1 MSEQPRTGDDEVAP
15 RERDLERRRR
25 PARLFSPELAAS
37 ESLRPFLIVYNR
49 FHSVLRADPKEGP
62 LLLVDAWWCAAGV

>member
-1 MSEQPRTGDDEVAP
+1 MTRSRPG
-15 RERDLERRRR
+15 RDLERRRG
-25 PARLFSPELAAS
+25 PASLFSPELAAS

-62 LLLVDAWWCAAGV
+62 LLDAWWCAAGV